1 MQQLNPISIPLNA
14 VSLIE
19 ASAGTGKTYTMG
31 SLYLRLLLQAGEN
44 TFPYA
49 LNVEQILVVTFTE
62 MATEELKRKTRERI
76 YDAKQ
81 KLTAYQ
87 QTQDSA
93 VFGQDDFLR
102 ELVATITDLPLA
114 IQRLTLAEQN
124 MDLAAIYTI
133 HGFCRRML
141 MQYAFNSGIHFNL
154 ELSGEEDEL
163 LLRLAQKI
171 WRDHF
176 YSQPYAVVEFIQKNL
191 VSPSNIVTKI
201 KKFAGTEL
209 KLPEKRPHFFEGTF
223 DEFLSKIDDYFHD
236 IEDKEQRL
244 KNLWKDKSQ
253 EISDLIDAELQK
265 AIPKDYKKI
274 NPNSFRK
281 DHKSKWFTLMDKW
294 AEEPESPKPNCF
306 NNFRQSEI
314 NKQAGSKCEEFLTHV
329 VFEEIDELLAFSEQ
343 QTLLSQALWFHYLEM
358 LNAQLAEYKL
368 NHSEKSFHDLLRLL
382 KEALCHPNNTE
393 FAQLIRYQYP
403 FAMIDEFQDTDAVQY
418 QIFSKVYV
426 EPQRLDPASDNGFIM
441 IGDPKQAIYKFRG
454 ADIFTYFKAAD
465 EAQHR
470 FNLGKNYRSHQD
482 VVQCVNHLFDFH
494 EPSPFLYDKIPFL
507 PVESKDDHPQFW
519 LNGEPE
525 PAVRFYVD
533 EASVKENMAKA
544 CAISI
549 QYWLQSAVGNNADFR
564 SDEKC
569 VEKTLKQE
577 SIAVLVRDRH
587 EAALVKKELRR
598 LGIASVFLS
607 ENSNVFDSN
616 AAKDLLL
623 ILTACLNPFSER
635 NILNAVAT
643 AIFAQTAADIQRIR
657 LDENRWKYWVEK
669 FIHYQK
675 TWQKQGVLVMLHQL
689 FLQEKIT
696 EKLYP
701 TVEGKRL
708 VTDLLHLAEL
718 LQEAATL
725 NESEAALLR
734 WFEKQIQGEDRQNE
748 QQVRLESE
756 LQLVKIVT
764 IHKSKGLEYDL
775 VWLPFVGYAA
785 KSWSEHI
792 STYYDQKR
800 KVVLWDIDGSHE
812 KDVKQEDFAEQLR
825 LLYVALTRAK
835 YQLNIGVPKTFEEKW
850 SALLYAL
857 TQGEIQTNEKPTAYD
872 SLSLL
877 EKLVQRAPRGSIQIS
892 ETTALKA
899 LDAPMQSE
907 TQTPLNAATFTGH
920 IEQNWTVTSFSAIE
934 AIHQNKKYHKEQ
946 LAAESA
952 VAFEPVFDGG
962 KDYDFNEQATETM
975 AESVSHESAYPF
987 GYSPFDFPHG
997 IKIGTALH
1005 RFLEKYDFSQ
1015 PLNEDKVQKLCQWL
1029 QLEETWLPSLQQW
1042 MKAILDTPLS
1052 ADDPTLK
1059 LNNLSRQQCVKEMQF
1074 YLKLNRAFDVT
1085 VFNRALQKHHH
1096 LPSETL
1102 QFDAIKGMLRG
1113 FMDLVFCH
1121 NGKYYLVDYKSNF
1134 LGVEPQNYVGK
1145 SLEQAMLANHYD
1157 WQYLFYTLALH
1168 RYLQQRDANYH
1179 YETHF
1184 GGVFYCFL
1192 RGMNG
1197 ENQDGVFF
1205 DKPDYALIQ
1214 ALENVF

>member
-1 MQQLNPISIPLNA
+1 
-14 VSLIE
+14 
-19 ASAGTGKTYTMG
+19 
-31 SLYLRLLLQAGEN
+31 
-44 TFPYA
+44 
-49 LNVEQILVVTFTE
+49 
-62 MATEELKRKTRERI
+62 
-76 YDAKQ
+76 
-81 KLTAYQ
+81 
-87 QTQDSA
+87 
-93 VFGQDDFLR
+93 
-102 ELVATITDLPLA
+102 
-114 IQRLTLAEQN
+114 
-124 MDLAAIYTI
+124 
-133 HGFCRRML
+133 
-141 MQYAFNSGIHFNL
+141 
-154 ELSGEEDEL
+154 
-163 LLRLAQKI
+163 
-171 WRDHF
+171 
-176 YSQPYAVVEFIQKNL
+176 
-191 VSPSNIVTKI
+191 
-201 KKFAGTEL
+201 
-209 KLPEKRPHFFEGTF
+209 
-223 DEFLSKIDDYFHD
+223 
-236 IEDKEQRL
+236 
-244 KNLWKDKSQ
+244 
-253 EISDLIDAELQK
+253 
-265 AIPKDYKKI
+265 
-274 NPNSFRK
+274 
-281 DHKSKWFTLMDKW
+281 
-294 AEEPESPKPNCF
+294 
-306 NNFRQSEI
+306 
-314 NKQAGSKCEEFLTHV
+314 
-329 VFEEIDELLAFSEQ
+329 
-343 QTLLSQALWFHYLEM
+343 
-358 LNAQLAEYKL
+358 
-368 NHSEKSFHDLLRLL
+368 
-382 KEALCHPNNTE
+382 
-393 FAQLIRYQYP
+393 
-403 FAMIDEFQDTDAVQY
+403 
-418 QIFSKVYV
+418 
-426 EPQRLDPASDNGFIM
+426 
-441 IGDPKQAIYKFRG
+441 
-454 ADIFTYFKAAD
+454 
-465 EAQHR
+465 
-470 FNLGKNYRSHQD
+470 
-482 VVQCVNHLFDFH
+482 
-494 EPSPFLYDKIPFL
+494 
-507 PVESKDDHPQFW
+507 
-519 LNGEPE
+519 
-525 PAVRFYVD
+525 VD
-533 EASVKENMAKA
+533 
-544 CAISI
+544 
-549 QYWLQSAVGNNADFR
+549 
-564 SDEKC
+564 
-569 VEKTLKQE
+569 
-577 SIAVLVRDRH
+577 
-587 EAALVKKELRR
+587 
-598 LGIASVFLS
+598 
-607 ENSNVFDSN
+607 
-616 AAKDLLL
+616 
-623 ILTACLNPFSER
+623 
-635 NILNAVAT
+635 
-643 AIFAQTAADIQRIR
+643 
-657 LDENRWKYWVEK
+657 
-669 FIHYQK
+669 
-675 TWQKQGVLVMLHQL
+675 
-689 FLQEKIT
+689 
-696 EKLYP
+696 
-701 TVEGKRL
+701 GKRL

-785 KSWSEHI
+785 KSWPEHI

-800 KVVLWDIDGSHE
+800 KAVLWDIDGSHE
-812 KDVKQEDFAEQLR
+812 KNVKQEDFAEQLR

-835 YQLNIGVPKTFEEKW
+835 YQLNIGVPKTFEKKW
-850 SALLYAL
+850 SALLYVL
-857 TQGEIQTNEKPTAYD
+857 TQGDIQTNDNPTAYD
-872 SLSLL
+872 SLPLL

-899 LDAPMQSE
+899 LDEPMQSE

-934 AIHQNKKYHKEQ
+934 AIHQNKKYYKEQ

-975 AESVSHESAYPF
+975 AESVSHECAYPF

-1042 MKAILDTPLS
+1042 MTAILDTPLS

-1074 YLKLNRAFDVT
+1074 YLKLNRAFDVAA
-1085 VFNRALQKHHH
+1085 FNWVLQKHHH

-1214 ALENVF
+1214 ALENLF